1 MKAKAMAEEIKNV
14 VETALGVWIRG
25 GRIRIYTVISVKV

>member
-1 MKAKAMAEEIKNV
+1 MKAKAMAEEVKNV

-25 GRIRIYTVISVKV
+25 GGGLGFIL